1 MNFRQLRRP
10 EVSINLTPLID
21 VVFLLLIFFMVST
34 SFSELTQLV
43 VDLPE
48 AEGAPAST
56 DTTLLLV
63 VDVEGN
69 MTLDG
74 APVPNDARGLSEALR
89 QRLSGNTD
97 IPVQKK
103 TNSPQHRNRARPGSA
118 LADAR
123 STIKMAIQ
131 SSQHQAT
138 ARDPDFNQT
147 VTFCRRSLVKNEPQQ
162 TMITS

>member
-56 DTTLLLV
+56 NTKLLLV

-97 IPVQKK
+97 IPVTLSADAMTPHQYVVTAKI
-103 TNSPQHRNRARPGSA
+103 GSA
-118 LADAR
+118 AQYHAP
-123 STIKMAIQ
+123 
-131 SSQHQAT
+131 H
-138 ARDPDFNQT
+138 N
-147 VTFCRRSLVKNEPQQ
+147 CG
-162 TMITS
+162 

>member
-43 VDLPE
+43 VDLPQ

-56 DTTLLLV
+56 NTTLLLV
-63 VDVEGN
+63 VEVEGN

-97 IPVQKK
+97 IPV
-103 TNSPQHRNRARPGSA
+103 TLS
-118 LADAR
+118 ADAMTPHQYVVTAIEVAAQLNITR
-123 STIKMAIQ
+123 LTIA
-131 SSQHQAT
+131 AENT
-138 ARDPDFNQT
+138 R
-147 VTFCRRSLVKNEPQQ
+147 
-162 TMITS
+162 

>member
-56 DTTLLLV
+56 NTTLLLV

-74 APVPNDARGLSEALR
+74 APVPKDARGLSEALR

-97 IPVQKK
+97 IPV
-103 TNSPQHRNRARPGSA
+103 TLS
-118 LADAR
+118 ADAMTPHQYVVTAIDVAAQLNITR
-123 STIKMAIQ
+123 LTIA
-131 SSQHQAT
+131 AENT
-138 ARDPDFNQT
+138 R
-147 VTFCRRSLVKNEPQQ
+147 
-162 TMITS
+162 

>member
-34 SFSELTQLV
+34 SFSELTQLM

-74 APVPNDARGLSEALR
+74 APVANDARGLSEALH

-97 IPVQKK
+97 IPV
-103 TNSPQHRNRARPGSA
+103 TLS
-118 LADAR
+118 ADAMTPHQYVVTAIDVAAQLNITR
-123 STIKMAIQ
+123 LTIA
-131 SSQHQAT
+131 AENT
-138 ARDPDFNQT
+138 R
-147 VTFCRRSLVKNEPQQ
+147 
-162 TMITS
+162 

>member
-48 AEGAPAST
+48 AEGTPASANT
-56 DTTLLLV
+56 SVLLI
-63 VDVEGN
+63 VDVAGN

-74 APVPNDARGLSEALR
+74 APVPNDARGTSEALR
-89 QRLSGNTD
+89 HRLSGNID
-97 IPVQKK
+97 IPV
-103 TNSPQHRNRARPGSA
+103 TLS
-118 LADAR
+118 ADAMTPHQHVVTAIDVAAQLDITR
-123 STIKMAIQ
+123 LTI
-131 SSQHQAT
+131 AT
-138 ARDPDFNQT
+138 ENTR
-147 VTFCRRSLVKNEPQQ
+147 
-162 TMITS
+162 

>member
-34 SFSELTQLV
+34 SFAELTQLV

-56 DTTLLLV
+56 NTTLLLV

-89 QRLSGNTD
+89 QRLYGNTD
-97 IPVQKK
+97 IPV
-103 TNSPQHRNRARPGSA
+103 TLS
-118 LADAR
+118 ADAMTPHQYVVTAMDVAAQLNITR
-123 STIKMAIQ
+123 LTI
-131 SSQHQAT
+131 AT
-138 ARDPDFNQT
+138 ENTR
-147 VTFCRRSLVKNEPQQ
+147 
-162 TMITS
+162 

>member
-48 AEGAPAST
+48 AEGTPASADST
-56 DTTLLLV
+56 VLLV
-63 VDVEGN
+63 VDVQGN

-74 APVPNDARGLSEALR
+74 EPVPSDAGGLSAALR

-97 IPVQKK
+97 IPV
-103 TNSPQHRNRARPGSA
+103 TL
-118 LADAR
+118 LADAMTPHQYVVTAMDVAAQLNITR
-123 STIKMAIQ
+123 LTI
-131 SSQHQAT
+131 AT
-138 ARDPDFNQT
+138 ENLR
-147 VTFCRRSLVKNEPQQ
+147 
-162 TMITS
+162 

>member
-1 MNFRQLRRP
+1 MNFRLLRRP

-56 DTTLLLV
+56 NTTLLLV

-74 APVPNDARGLSEALR
+74 APVPNDARRLLEALR

-97 IPVQKK
+97 IQV
-103 TNSPQHRNRARPGSA
+103 TLS
-118 LADAR
+118 ADAMTPHQYVVTAIDVAAQLNIR
-123 STIKMAIQ
+123 RLTI
-131 SSQHQAT
+131 AT
-138 ARDPDFNQT
+138 ENT
-147 VTFCRRSLVKNEPQQ
+147 L
-162 TMITS
+162 

>member
-48 AEGAPAST
+48 AEGDSANT
-56 DTTLLLV
+56 DNALLLV
-63 VDVEGN
+63 VDVQGD

-74 APVPNDARGLSEALR
+74 EPVPNDTRGLSVALG
-89 QRLSGNTD
+89 QRLSGNTA
-97 IPVQKK
+97 ISV
-103 TNSPQHRNRARPGSA
+103 TLS
-118 LADAR
+118 ADAMTPHQYVVTAMDVAAQLNITR
-123 STIKMAIQ
+123 LTI
-131 SSQHQAT
+131 
-138 ARDPDFNQT
+138 
-147 VTFCRRSLVKNEPQQ
+147 VTENTR
-162 TMITS
+162 

>member
-34 SFSELTQLV
+34 SFSELTQLM

-74 APVPNDARGLSEALR
+74 APVPNDARGLSEALH

-97 IPVQKK
+97 IPV
-103 TNSPQHRNRARPGSA
+103 TLS
-118 LADAR
+118 ADAMTPHQYVVTAIDVAAQLNITR
-123 STIKMAIQ
+123 LTI
-131 SSQHQAT
+131 AT
-138 ARDPDFNQT
+138 
-147 VTFCRRSLVKNEPQQ
+147 KN
-162 TMITS
+162 TR

>member
-34 SFSELTQLV
+34 SFSELTQLL

-48 AEGAPAST
+48 AEGAPASV
-56 DTTLLLV
+56 DTAVLLV
-63 VDVEGN
+63 VDEAGN

-89 QRLSGNTD
+89 HRLSGNTD
-97 IPVQKK
+97 IPV
-103 TNSPQHRNRARPGSA
+103 TLS
-118 LADAR
+118 ADAMTPHQYVVTAIDVAAQLNITR
-123 STIKMAIQ
+123 LTI
-131 SSQHQAT
+131 AT
-138 ARDPDFNQT
+138 ENTR
-147 VTFCRRSLVKNEPQQ
+147 
-162 TMITS
+162 

>member
-10 EVSINLTPLID
+10 EFSINLTPLID

-43 VDLPE
+43 VDLPQ
-48 AEGAPAST
+48 AEGAPAT
-56 DTTLLLV
+56 TNTTLLLV

-97 IPVQKK
+97 IPV
-103 TNSPQHRNRARPGSA
+103 TLS
-118 LADAR
+118 ADAMTPHQYVVTAIEVAAQLNITR
-123 STIKMAIQ
+123 LTIAVEN
-131 SSQHQAT
+131 T
-138 ARDPDFNQT
+138 R
-147 VTFCRRSLVKNEPQQ
+147 
-162 TMITS
+162 

>member
-56 DTTLLLV
+56 NTKLLLV

-97 IPVQKK
+97 IPV
-103 TNSPQHRNRARPGSA
+103 TLS
-118 LADAR
+118 ADAMTPHQYVVTAMEVAAQLNISR
-123 STIKMAIQ
+123 LTIAVEN
-131 SSQHQAT
+131 T
-138 ARDPDFNQT
+138 R
-147 VTFCRRSLVKNEPQQ
+147 
-162 TMITS
+162 

>member
-43 VDLPE
+43 VDLPQ

-56 DTTLLLV
+56 NTTLLLV
-63 VDVEGN
+63 VEVEGN

-97 IPVQKK
+97 IPV
-103 TNSPQHRNRARPGSA
+103 TLS
-118 LADAR
+118 ADAMTPHQYVVTAMEVAAQLNITR
-123 STIKMAIQ
+123 LTIA
-131 SSQHQAT
+131 AENT
-138 ARDPDFNQT
+138 R
-147 VTFCRRSLVKNEPQQ
+147 
-162 TMITS
+162 

>member
-48 AEGAPAST
+48 AEGAPASADST
-56 DTTLLLV
+56 VLLV
-63 VDVEGN
+63 VDVQGN

-74 APVPNDARGLSEALR
+74 EPVPNDAGGLSAALR

-97 IPVQKK
+97 IPV
-103 TNSPQHRNRARPGSA
+103 TLS
-118 LADAR
+118 ADAMTPHQYVVTAIDVAAQLHITR
-123 STIKMAIQ
+123 LTI
-131 SSQHQAT
+131 AT
-138 ARDPDFNQT
+138 ANTR
-147 VTFCRRSLVKNEPQQ
+147 
-162 TMITS
+162 

>member
-21 VVFLLLIFFMVST
+21 VVFLLLIFFMVSA

-63 VDVEGN
+63 IDVEGN

-97 IPVQKK
+97 IPV
-103 TNSPQHRNRARPGSA
+103 TLS
-118 LADAR
+118 ADAMTPHQYVVTAMEVAAQLNITR
-123 STIKMAIQ
+123 LTIAVEN
-131 SSQHQAT
+131 T
-138 ARDPDFNQT
+138 R
-147 VTFCRRSLVKNEPQQ
+147 
-162 TMITS
+162 

>member
-48 AEGAPAST
+48 AEGTPASADST
-56 DTTLLLV
+56 VLLV
-63 VDVEGN
+63 VDVQGN

-74 APVPNDARGLSEALR
+74 EPVPNDTGGLSAALR

-97 IPVQKK
+97 IRV
-103 TNSPQHRNRARPGSA
+103 TLS
-118 LADAR
+118 ADAMTPHQYVVTAMDVAAQLNITR
-123 STIKMAIQ
+123 LTI
-131 SSQHQAT
+131 AT
-138 ARDPDFNQT
+138 ETTR
-147 VTFCRRSLVKNEPQQ
+147 
-162 TMITS
+162 

>member
-48 AEGAPAST
+48 AEGTAASGDST
-56 DTTLLLV
+56 VLLV
-63 VDVEGN
+63 VDVQGN

-74 APVPNDARGLSEALR
+74 EPVPKDAGGLSAALR
-89 QRLSGNTD
+89 QRLNGNTN
-97 IPVQKK
+97 IPV
-103 TNSPQHRNRARPGSA
+103 TLS
-118 LADAR
+118 ADAMTPHQYVVTAIDVAAQLNITR
-123 STIKMAIQ
+123 LTI
-131 SSQHQAT
+131 AT
-138 ARDPDFNQT
+138 ENTR
-147 VTFCRRSLVKNEPQQ
+147 
-162 TMITS
+162 

>member
-43 VDLPE
+43 VDLPQ

-56 DTTLLLV
+56 NTTLLLV
-63 VDVEGN
+63 VEVEGN

-97 IPVQKK
+97 IPV
-103 TNSPQHRNRARPGSA
+103 TLS
-118 LADAR
+118 ADAMTPHQYVVTAIEVAAQLNITR
-123 STIKMAIQ
+123 LTIAVEN
-131 SSQHQAT
+131 T
-138 ARDPDFNQT
+138 R
-147 VTFCRRSLVKNEPQQ
+147 
-162 TMITS
+162 

>member
-56 DTTLLLV
+56 NTTLLLV

-97 IPVQKK
+97 IPV
-103 TNSPQHRNRARPGSA
+103 TLS
-118 LADAR
+118 ADAMTPHQHVVTAIDVAAQLDITR
-123 STIKMAIQ
+123 LTI
-131 SSQHQAT
+131 AT
-138 ARDPDFNQT
+138 ENTR
-147 VTFCRRSLVKNEPQQ
+147 
-162 TMITS
+162 